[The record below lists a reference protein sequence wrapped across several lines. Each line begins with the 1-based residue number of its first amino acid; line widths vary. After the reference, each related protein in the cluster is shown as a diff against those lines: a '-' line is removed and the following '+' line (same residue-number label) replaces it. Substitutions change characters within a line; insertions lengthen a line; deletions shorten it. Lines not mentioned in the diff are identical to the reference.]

1 MDAGVV
7 TSGHPPVLIAGDRLP
22 PESDPAHPA
31 SSSVSSVD
39 PAPAGEA
46 PALPL
51 ERRISPPPP
60 EELERVR
67 ARDGAAL
74 AMFYERYFDHVYSLA
89 TRLMGERERAED
101 VTQDVFLKVWR
112 AAPGLDVQRDPA
124 PWLTAITCNA
134 CRDVW
139 RSGAYRAARS
149 GTPVAD
155 DPELG
160 VVLSSG
166 RNDPEEDA
174 LAAERVW
181 LVQRAL
187 ARLPEALRV
196 PVVLHDYQGMGH
208 AEIARLLGIDHAAA
222 RKRYSRA
229 LSALAGELAALEG
242 GAG

>member
-1 MDAGVV
+1 M
-7 TSGHPPVLIAGDRLP
+7 R
-22 PESDPAHPA
+22 SDSDQAHPA
-31 SSSVSSVD
+31 DSSVSQPGGLRPGD
-39 PAPAGEA
+39 ADD
-46 PALPL
+46 
-51 ERRISPPPP
+51 PPPARRAP
-60 EELERVR
+60 PRPSSAELEGVR

-74 AMFYERYFDHVYSLA
+74 AMFYERYFDHVYALA
-89 TRLMGERERAED
+89 ARLMGERAPAED

-112 AAPGLDVQRDPA
+112 AAPHLDVTRDPVH
-124 PWLTAITCNA
+124 WLTAITCNA

-149 GTPVAD
+149 GRPPSD

-174 LAAERVW
+174 LRSERER

-187 ARLPEALRV
+187 TRLPEALRL
-196 PVVLHDYQGMGH
+196 PVVLHDFQGLPH
-208 AEIARLLGIDHAAA
+208 AEIATLLGIDHAAA

-229 LSALAGELAALEG
+229 LTALATELSAVMG
-242 GAG
+242 